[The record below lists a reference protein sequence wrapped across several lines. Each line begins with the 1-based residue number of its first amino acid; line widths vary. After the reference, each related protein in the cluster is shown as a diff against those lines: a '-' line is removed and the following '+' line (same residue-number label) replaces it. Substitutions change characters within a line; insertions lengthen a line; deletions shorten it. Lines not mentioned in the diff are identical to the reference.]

1 MLSNLTLQLSDESK
15 RVIVTSWYQPFR
27 FSDDTGIRLPSICA
41 VLDLHRHH
49 NTLNNT
55 HGRRVVP
62 LYKQS
67 KESEAQEKRTQGK
80 GSRIVISSYAKAGK
94 LKIQE
99 TIYYVS
105 CGPW

>member
-1 MLSNLTLQLSDESK
+1 MLSSLTLQLSDESK
-15 RVIVTSWYQPFR
+15 RVIVTSWYQSFR

-67 KESEAQEKRTQGK
+67 KESEAQEKRTRGK
-80 GSRIVISSYAKAGK
+80 GSRIVISSYEKAGE

-99 TIYYVS
+99 TIYYAS